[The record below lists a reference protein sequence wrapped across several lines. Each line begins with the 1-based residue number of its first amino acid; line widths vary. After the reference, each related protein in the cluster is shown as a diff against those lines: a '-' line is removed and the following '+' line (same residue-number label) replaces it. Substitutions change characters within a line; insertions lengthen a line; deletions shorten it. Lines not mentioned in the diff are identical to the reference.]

1 MKIAIL
7 GATSHIA
14 QDLILSFSQKKSYS
28 FSLFTRNVRLLEKW
42 ISNVNL
48 GEEYQAQSY
57 IDFNNANKYDV
68 VINFVGIGDPEKA
81 QRMGDNI
88 LKITKQYDDMVLEYI
103 RHNKKTKY
111 IFLSSGAVFG
121 GDYQEPVNKN
131 TVAMID
137 VNNLNP
143 TDWYA
148 IAKLYAEAKHRSLPN
163 LSIVDVRVFNYFSH
177 TQNMNARFLITD
189 IVRSLKNKEV
199 FRTSADNIVRDFI
212 TPPDFYHLIQ
222 TVIDYDPINTAL
234 DCYTNAPVAKLDLLL
249 KLKEK
254 FGLEYQIEKSI
265 NIVNATGVKF
275 NYYSTNTIAKSIKY
289 NPKNNSL
296 DGIIKE
302 LSTFFSKHKT

>member
-1 MKIAIL
+1 LKYK
-7 GATSHIA
+7 
-14 QDLILSFSQKKSYS
+14 DYN
-28 FSLFTRNVRLLEKW
+28 LFLFGRNVELLEKW
-42 ISNVNL
+42 VDSENL
-48 GEEYQAQSY
+48 NARHQVQPY
-57 IDFNNANKYDV
+57 IAFNNSQEYHV
-68 VINFVGIGDPEKA
+68 IINFVGIGDPVKA
-81 QRMGDNI
+81 KNMGSDI
-88 LKITKQYDDMVLEYI
+88 FKITEQYDDMALNYI
-103 RHNKKTKY
+103 KHHKQTKY